1 MPSTNLLPCDGE
13 VFYQSEFF
21 SVREADHFLA
31 ALLKTIA
38 WEHDEVMMFGKK
50 IITARKVAWYGDA
63 GLAYRYSGK
72 TRVAIEW
79 TRELRAMKDLI
90 ERSTGGSFNSCLL
103 NLYADGDQG
112 MGWHSDDEKELGR
125 DPEIASVSLG
135 AERRFDFRHKDSRE
149 KVSVMLE
156 HGSLLAMK
164 GRTQTHWQHQIPKT
178 KKVKE
183 LRVNLTFR
191 QILK

>member
-21 SVREADHFLA
+21 SVREADDFLA

-63 GLAYRYSGK
+63 SLAYRYSGK

-79 TRELRAMKDLI
+79 TRELRAMKEII
-90 ERSTGGSFNSCLL
+90 ERSTGASFNSCLL

-135 AERRFDFRHKDSRE
+135 AKRRFDFRNKDSGE